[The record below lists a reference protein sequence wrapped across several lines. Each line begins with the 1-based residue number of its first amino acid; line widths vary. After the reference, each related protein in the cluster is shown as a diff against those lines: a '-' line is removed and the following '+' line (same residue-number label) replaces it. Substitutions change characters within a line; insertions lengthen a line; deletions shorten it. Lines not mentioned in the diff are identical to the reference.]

1 MKFRSEDDSLCSDSR
16 NANRGLLDGLID
28 IGLGMNDN
36 KKMRGDN
43 EVNQAVIK
51 EKVSRRKQKV
61 KYRGRLMTN
70 LMAHR
75 LRGQI

>member
-1 MKFRSEDDSLCSDSR
+1 
-16 NANRGLLDGLID
+16 
-28 IGLGMNDN
+28 MNDN

-43 EVNQAVIK
+43 EVNQAIIK

-75 LRGQI
+75 LRGHR